1 MKKLQLFESY
11 VQVLN
16 EGKKEKKDK
25 KWLKKAIKNPGK
37 LHKDLDV
44 PKDETI
50 PMDKIKSKIEELQKK
65 ADAGLDKDESKL
77 LRRLNLAKT
86 MKKFKKPKKEKKE
99 EDKKD

>member
-37 LHKDLDV
+37 LHKELGV
-44 PKDETI
+44 SKTEII
-50 PMDKIKSKIEELQKK
+50 PMEKIDSKIEELQKK
-65 ADAGLDKDESKL
+65 KDAGLDKKEDKL

-86 MKKFKKPKKEKKE
+86 MKKFKKPKDKKEDKKE
-99 EDKKD
+99 E